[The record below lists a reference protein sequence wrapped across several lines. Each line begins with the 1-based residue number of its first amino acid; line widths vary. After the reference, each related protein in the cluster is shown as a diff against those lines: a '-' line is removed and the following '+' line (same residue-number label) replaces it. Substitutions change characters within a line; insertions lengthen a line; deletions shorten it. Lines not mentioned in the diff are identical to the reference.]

1 MDGILEQKDKKGTLV
16 GEDNELLG
24 YADDEVFAVDN
35 FKDIPHTSIQRI
47 HQIVVVICKSG
58 KLQVVIDGV
67 RRSNVLS
74 IKARTLWI
82 VCFISVRIPLQSFP
96 MKT

>member
-1 MDGILEQKDKKGTLV
+1 MDGILEQKDKKGALV

-35 FKDIPHTSIQRI
+35 FKDIPQTSVQRI

-58 KLQVVIDGV
+58 KLQVVIDGKEY
-67 RRSNVLS
+67 RLE
-74 IKARTLWI
+74 
-82 VCFISVRIPLQSFP
+82 
-96 MKT
+96 

>member
-1 MDGILEQKDKKGTLV
+1 MDGILEQKDKKGALV

-47 HQIVVVICKSG
+47 H
-58 KLQVVIDGV
+58 
-67 RRSNVLS
+67 
-74 IKARTLWI
+74 
-82 VCFISVRIPLQSFP
+82 
-96 MKT
+96 